1 MPGKI
6 HPEGDLAMRT
16 MVRVTVATLLTIL
29 WTAAVGQAQV
39 AGTYHLQRKG
49 LSGTLTV
56 QELAGGE
63 IAFKVHTV
71 SKASQHTAEI
81 EGKVRLEGNV
91 GVYAGEESCR
101 LVLKFYPDL
110 RKAVLSGGDETCRY
124 YMGAAGAVDG
134 TYVKK

>member
-1 MPGKI
+1 
-6 HPEGDLAMRT
+6 MRT
-16 MVRVTVATLLTIL
+16 MMRAWLVTLLAIL
-29 WTAAVGQAQV
+29 WTAALAQAQV

-71 SKASQHTAEI
+71 ARATQHTAEI
-81 EGKVRLEGNV
+81 EGKVRLENDV
-91 GVYAGEESCR
+91 GVYEGEEGCR

-124 YMGAAGAVDG
+124 YMGAAAAVDG
-134 TYVKK
+134 AYVKK